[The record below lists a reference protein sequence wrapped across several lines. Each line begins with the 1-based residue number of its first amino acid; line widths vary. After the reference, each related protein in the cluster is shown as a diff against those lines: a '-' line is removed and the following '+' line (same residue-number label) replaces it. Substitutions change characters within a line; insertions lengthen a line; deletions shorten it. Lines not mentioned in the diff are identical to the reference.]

1 MSEDKYQDQIAY
13 FKARLMLVILL
24 MAGVLVGEGLWVWQK
39 YKVSQQGAAIGRT
52 RFRLQRQKFDE
63 LWNDLKTKTV
73 PVELEG
79 EIRYGGEVGKLEPFE

>member
-24 MAGVLVGEGLWVWQK
+24 MAGVLVGESLWIWQR
-39 YKVSQQGAAIGRT
+39 YRASQNNGVIGRS
-52 RFRLQRQKFDE
+52 RFKLQREEFDK
-63 LWNDLKTKTV
+63 LWGDLKAKTV
-73 PVELEG
+73 PVELEE